1 MLYNMPKKKF
11 NDQELKQKALELRKQ
26 GLSYREIAKKLNCSI
41 FKIHEVLSEKR
52 MDLENEIL
60 TIKYKIDF
68 IMESEL
74 PEIRK
79 RIEKIESELDSLK
92 RKIKEEQ
99 EVRFV

>member
-1 MLYNMPKKKF
+1 MPKKKY
-11 NDQELKQKALELRKQ
+11 NDEELKQKALELRKQ

-52 MDLENEIL
+52 IDLENEVL
-60 TIKYKIDF
+60 KIKYNVDF
-68 IMESEL
+68 IMEEEL

-92 RKIKEEQ
+92 RNIKKNEEN
-99 EVRFV
+99 VRFV

>member
-1 MLYNMPKKKF
+1 MPKKKF

>member
-41 FKIHEVLSEKR
+41 FKVHEVLSEKR
-52 MDLENEIL
+52 IDLENEIL
-60 TIKYKIDF
+60 KIKYSVDF

-74 PEIRK
+74 PDLRK
-79 RIEKIESELDSLK
+79 RSYIETGILSY
-92 RKIKEEQ
+92 
-99 EVRFV
+99 

>member
-1 MLYNMPKKKF
+1 MPKKRY
-11 NDQELKQKALELRKQ
+11 NDQDLKQKALELRNQ

-41 FKIHEVLSEKR
+41 FKIHEVLSRKR
-52 MDLENEIL
+52 IDLENEIL

-68 IMESEL
+68 IMENEL

-92 RKIKEEQ
+92 RIKEKQ
-99 EVRFV
+99 EVSFD

>member
-1 MLYNMPKKKF
+1 MPKKKF

-68 IMESEL
+68 IMENEL

-92 RKIKEEQ
+92 RNIKKNEESN
-99 EVRFV
+99 VRFA

>member
-1 MLYNMPKKKF
+1 MPKKKF

-41 FKIHEVLSEKR
+41 FKVHEVLSKKR
-52 MDLENEIL
+52 IDLENEIL
-60 TIKYKIDF
+60 KIKYNVDF
-68 IMESEL
+68 ILESEL

-92 RKIKEEQ
+92 RIKEEQ
-99 EVRFV
+99 EVRFG